1 MYRILL
7 AKTGLP
13 SGTYVFYKKTT
24 STIDP
29 DDGSVITT
37 TDIFETDD
45 IEVLK
50 TEYLKLL
57 EKYSTSQVFP
67 IDNLKTEIDVT
78 ITDET
83 V

>member
-7 AKTGLP
+7 TKTGFP
-13 SGTYVFYKKTT
+13 SDVYTFYKKTT

-37 TDIFETDD
+37 TSIFETDD
-45 IEVLK
+45 MNVLEE
-50 TEYLKLL
+50 EYLKLL
-57 EKYSTSQVFP
+57 DTYAVKNVLP
-67 IDNLKTEIDVT
+67 IDNLSTVLDVL

-83 V
+83 S